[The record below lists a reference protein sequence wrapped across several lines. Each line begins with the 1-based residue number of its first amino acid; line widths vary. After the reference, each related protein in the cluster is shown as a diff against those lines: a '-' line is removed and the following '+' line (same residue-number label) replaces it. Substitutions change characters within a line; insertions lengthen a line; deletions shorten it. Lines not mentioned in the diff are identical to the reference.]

1 MGYRSVIPN
10 VGSMTYKRL
19 AYDDAATTAQMTTDC
34 HAVEDALRLPTRRSA
49 AERAARAAV
58 KPAPSILFED
68 YPREVR
74 KPTIEVS
81 EAAARLAN
89 AMELHLD

>member
-1 MGYRSVIPN
+1 
-10 VGSMTYKRL
+10 MTYQRL
-19 AYDDAATTAQMTTDC
+19 AYDDASTSTQMTEDC
-34 HAVEDALRLPTRRSA
+34 RAVESALHLPERRSA

-58 KPAPSILFED
+58 KPSPSILFED
-68 YPREVR
+68 YPREVK

-81 EAAARLAN
+81 EAAARLAA